1 MANHHVLNAHG
12 QDISHDDTWLALET
26 PNLSDGIALSTLS
39 LIELLNRQEKQNVLV
54 PLADMLNANGQL
66 GNGLLEQLYALLKTH
81 TSRLGVW
88 ITANTDAD
96 ALPQITEFLLEQ
108 DLIVLHVPSFVDG
121 RGFSFAETLRQLGY
135 TGEIRIAGAFGR
147 DQIPYL
153 LRCGVD
159 SFVLREHDLQGDIEQ
174 AFTAL
179 KSAYDGRD
187 AQALPL
193 FSR

>member
-1 MANHHVLNAHG
+1 MANHHVLNAKG
-12 QDISHDDTWLALET
+12 CDISHEDTWLALET
-26 PNLSDGIALSTLS
+26 PNLPDGIALSNVS
-39 LIELLNRQEKQNVLV
+39 LIELLNRQEKQSVLV
-54 PLADMLNANGQL
+54 PLADMLNASGQL
-66 GNGLLEQLYALLKTH
+66 GNGLLEQLYALLKKH

-88 ITANTDAD
+88 ITANTDTD
-96 ALPQITEFLLEQ
+96 ALPQITEFLLQQ
-108 DLIVLHVPSFVDG
+108 DLIVIHFASFVDG

-135 TGEIRIAGAFGR
+135 TGEIRAAGAFGR
-147 DQIPYL
+147 DQIAYL

-159 SFVLREHDLQGDIEQ
+159 TFVLREHDMKGDIEQ

-179 KSAYDGRD
+179 KSAYDGRN